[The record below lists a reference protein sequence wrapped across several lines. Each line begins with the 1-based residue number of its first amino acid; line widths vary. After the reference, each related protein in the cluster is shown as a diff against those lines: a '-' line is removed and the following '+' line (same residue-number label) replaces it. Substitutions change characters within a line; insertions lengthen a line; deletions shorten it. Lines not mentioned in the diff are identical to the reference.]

1 MRDRKEVKQMFE
13 ENMKLVPFTV
23 NKYYPT
29 FIYDDDIFQ
38 IGYIGLWQA
47 CKNFDES
54 LNVKF
59 SSYAVRAIRGEIIK
73 YFRSL
78 QMKKRCPPAPLTSLD
93 YPVLDDDKTVSDWI
107 IGAPFEWLD
116 FEGFYNSLSMRQKLI
131 VKMRVID
138 KASYQEI
145 GDRCGVTRER
155 IRQEMTKIKG
165 KFDEYI

>member
-1 MRDRKEVKQMFE
+1 MRDRKEIEQMFE

-29 FIYDDDIFQ
+29 LVYDDDIFQ

-59 SSYAVRAIRGEIIK
+59 NGYAVLIIQREIIK
-73 YFRSL
+73 YLRSL
-78 QMKKRCPPAPLTSLD
+78 QMKKRCPPAPLASLD
-93 YPVLDDDKTVSDWI
+93 YPVFDDDKTVSDWI

-116 FEGFYNSLSMRQKLI
+116 FEGFYNSLTMRQKLI
-131 VKMRVID
+131 VKMRIID

-145 GDRCGVTRER
+145 GDEIGVSRER
-155 IRQEMTKIKG
+155 VRQEVVRIKQ